1 MAQSFDPVF
10 DFWHSEKCIGIGTD
24 GRVYTIV
31 KNNEDGTV
39 SKSILKT
46 IRLAENRNEGRGYN
60 LLGEYDKET
69 DDESFN
75 KTIDKITDNIN
86 TLMQK
91 DGGKRFVK
99 YEEYEVRDAS
109 DSKGKVIL
117 IRLEEMRSLTAVLSQ
132 FSFTLKETLNLGIS
146 VCKSLIRC
154 REFGYIYPNL
164 KPENILFDAKGVCK
178 LGDFGSFSCLEA
190 AKTSIAYKKTQYYR
204 APEYLETGKI
214 NSTCDTYSLGLVLY
228 MLTNRGSLPFTE
240 QYPQEVT
247 VNGLNRSV
255 EMRLKGEPFPKPVL
269 ASEEL
274 FCIIKKACAPDVKD
288 RYLTPVQMLDDLE
301 SVLQNKPFEK
311 AQYEDLYSKSSNNES
326 SDGEKMQED
335 NLNTKV
341 SEKEENKI
349 KHNKNT
355 PDESREI
362 SLENEINIPNVSPM
376 DYFDVSE
383 RPDGRRKTGTASV
396 TPIMKKKKK
405 PSAFSQSD
413 IIRIAILITAILCIL
428 VMLAVSLVLRGSS
441 DKEQTQS
448 VPQTAV
454 IYNFGGDGI
463 WRLK

>member
-39 SKSILKT
+39 SRSILKT

-60 LLGEYDKET
+60 LIGGYDKEA

-75 KTIDKITDNIN
+75 KTIEKITDNIN
-86 TLMQK
+86 SVMEK
-91 DGGKRFVK
+91 DAGKRFVK
-99 YEEYEVRDAS
+99 YEQYEVRDAS

-132 FSFTLKETLNLGIS
+132 FSFTLNETLNLGIS
-146 VCKSLIRC
+146 ICKSLMRC
-154 REFGYIYPNL
+154 RDFGYIYPNL
-164 KPENILFDAKGVCK
+164 KPENILFDARGVCK
-178 LGDFGSFSCLEA
+178 LGDFGAFSCLEA

-204 APEYLETGKI
+204 APEFLETDSI

-255 EMRLKGEPFPKPVL
+255 EMRLKGEAFPKPVL

-274 FCIIKKACAPDVKD
+274 FSIIKRACAPNVKD
-288 RYLTPVQMLDDLE
+288 RYLTPAQMLNDLE
-301 SVLQNKPFEK
+301 SVLANKPFEETR
-311 AQYEDLYSKSSNNES
+311 YEDLYSKSEKDETDEEKLQNSGIES
-326 SDGEKMQED
+326 GSKLAQ
-335 NLNTKV
+335 
-341 SEKEENKI
+341 ENKTD
-349 KHNKNT
+349 KKT
-355 PDESREI
+355 SDESREI
-362 SLENEINIPNVSPM
+362 SLEKEIKIPDVSPL
-376 DYFDVSE
+376 DYFDSSE
-383 RPDGRRKTGTASV
+383 IPDGRKKER
-396 TPIMKKKKK
+396 TPYVAPITKKKKK

-413 IIRIAILITAILCIL
+413 IIRIAILVTAILCIL
-428 VMLAVSLVLRGSS
+428 VLLVVSLSLRSS
-441 DKEQTQS
+441 NKDDKAQS
-448 VPQTAV
+448 APQTAV
-454 IYNFGGDGI
+454 IDNFGGDGI